1 MILQESVKDF
11 VFQALVLGQPLFWM
25 WLYDTKL
32 VQIRETFRWSFY
44 VLSITAWMLVYQSGF
59 SVGFYTN
66 SLLLQYISMTMLAVQ
81 IFNTRYDI
89 KKALALGF
97 LSVFLNSY
105 YWELPLH
112 LAEVMSGNLHVG
124 MIVQMWRL
132 IPVPFLLHR
141 YDFTGY
147 DRAVLTVGLGFSTIV
162 MVLRVFY
169 GISGFVLYPINR
181 FVCLC
186 LLIKV
191 LIEAQRKD
199 SVEVS
204 M

>member
-1 MILQESVKDF
+1 MILQDSVGGYF
-11 VFQALVLGQPLFWM
+11 FQALVLGQPLFWM
-25 WLYDTKL
+25 WLYDTKR

-44 VLSITAWMLVYQSGF
+44 ILSMTTWALIYKSGF
-59 SVGFYTN
+59 SIGFYTN
-66 SLLLQYISMTMLAVQ
+66 SLLLQYIAMTMLAVQ
-81 IFNTRYDI
+81 ILNTRYDI

-132 IPVPFLLHR
+132 IPVPFLVKR

-162 MVLRVFY
+162 MILRVFY

-181 FVCLC
+181 FVSLC